1 MDRSTGRFEG
11 KVVFIT
17 GAARGQGRAHARRF
31 AAEGANIIA
40 VDACAPILPGVS
52 YTHATPEDLAE
63 TARLVEQEGRGIVSH
78 IADVRDQAALDAA
91 VTEGVD
97 RFGRLDVIVANAA
110 VASYHKLWELPE
122 EHWDITQDVNLK
134 GVWRTIKAGL
144 PPMIEAGNGGA
155 ITLISSAAGLRGFA
169 YLGHYAAAKHGL
181 VGMMRSLVFEVGP
194 YDIRVNT
201 VHPGAVDTIMGRDP
215 DVVRIIEESPDE
227 TRAYVGV
234 RPIGG
239 GMQQPDDISDAV
251 LWISSDEARF
261 VTGVT
266 LPVDGGSAM
275 R

>member
-1 MDRSTGRFEG
+1 MRRFED

-40 VDACAPILPGVS
+40 VDACAPILPNVG
-52 YTHATPEDLAE
+52 YEAATPEDLAE
-63 TARLVEQEGRGIVSH
+63 TARLVEKEGRGIVTA
-78 IADVRDQAALDAA
+78 IADVRNGNALDAA
-91 VTEGVD
+91 VKEGID

-110 VASYHKLWELPE
+110 VASYYKMIDIPD
-122 EHWDITQDVNLK
+122 EHWETVLDVNLT

-155 ITLISSAAGLRGFA
+155 ITIISSTAGLRGYA
-169 YLGHYAAAKHGL
+169 YLSHYAAAKHGL
-181 VGMMRSLVFEVGP
+181 VGLMRSLVFEVGP
-194 YDIRVNT
+194 YNIRVNT
-201 VHPGAVDTIMGRDP
+201 VHPGAVDTVMGRDQ
-215 DVVRIIEESPDE
+215 DVPRIIAESPEE
-227 TRAYVGV
+227 TRAYQGP

-239 GMQQPDDISDAV
+239 GLQQPDDISDSV
-251 LWISSDEARF
+251 LWISSDEAKF
-261 VTGVT
+261 VMGIT